1 MIIMTIPKSIID
13 KSIKEHI
20 KENPWKDTDYE
31 AYYSLGNKT
40 KGTVGEKILENILKD
55 VFNLNVTK
63 RVNKGHDRIV
73 NNIKTEFKFSLA
85 TKRNFKHQ
93 YMFNHI
99 ALEKDWDRIIFCGV
113 NGDLEIDLV
122 WFTKDEIKELLKD
135 SSCFVHQQGGEES
148 QNDDY
153 ISAGPNSNN
162 LINHLKAH
170 NMGDF

>member
-1 MIIMTIPKSIID
+1 MIIMIIPKSIID
-13 KSIKEHI
+13 KSIKGHI
-20 KENPWKDTDYE
+20 NENPWKDTDYE

-40 KGTVGEKILENILKD
+40 KGTVGEKILENVLKD
-55 VFNLNVTK
+55 NFNLNVTN
-63 RVNKGHDRIV
+63 RTNDGHDRIV

-85 TKRNFKHQ
+85 TERNFKHQ

-122 WFTKDEIKELLKD
+122 WFTKDEIKELLED
-135 SSCFVHQQGGEES
+135 SNYFAHQQGGNKS

-153 ISAGPNSNN
+153 ISSKAKSTN
-162 LINHLKAH
+162 LINCSKAH